1 MFYKILDFLKVPEY
15 LATQILEIV
24 EDTKN
29 MVLKEHQNHN
39 KYDEYQ
45 NRKLHKANGDVVTSV
60 LSQRYQ
66 LNWELEHWLINNVH
80 PTPRRQNI
88 SFYNDVSESMGPHV
102 DHERDD
108 VWLYLLQ
115 SGGPKVET
123 VWYQEQGFPV
133 IRKDMQTLENSYM
146 NCTQCNYKKLIELAR
161 FQIPLHTWVSI
172 NSSIIHSVEGLE
184 TNRLAIQIT
193 P

>member
-1 MFYKILDFLKVPEY
+1 MFYKILNFPKLPEY
-15 LATQILEIV
+15 LVTQILEIV
-24 EDTKN
+24 KDTKN
-29 MVLKEHQNHN
+29 MVVKEHQNHSG
-39 KYDEYQ
+39 YDEYR
-45 NRKLHKANGDVVTSV
+45 NRTLHKTNGDVVTSV
-60 LSQRYQ
+60 LAQRYQ
-66 LNWELEHWLINNVH
+66 LTQELEHWLTTNVH

-88 SFYNDVSESMGPHV
+88 SFYNNVSDSMGPHV
-102 DHERDD
+102 DHERDE

-123 VWYQEQGFPV
+123 VWYQEQGFSV
-133 IRKDMQTLENSYM
+133 VRKDMQTLENSYM
-146 NCTQCNYKKLIELAR
+146 DCTQCNYKKLIELAR

-172 NSSIIHSVEGLE
+172 NSSIIHSVEGIV